1 VSKIQ
6 IVFKESSEIMKLKK
20 LLIGVFFLP
29 LSGVFY
35 GCASNASSS
44 SAPTS
49 TEASSKAEKKVST
62 VDNSKAE
69 KKISMAIGQ
78 ELGDFTIA
86 DQQKVDAP
94 AGYDGTQYTV
104 KTKTG
109 KTFKCEI
116 LEASGFGK
124 AMTFGMATGAG
135 AMCTDFTKGSKDAG
149 KTNKASCNAL
159 LQAAGKC

>member
-1 VSKIQ
+1 
-6 IVFKESSEIMKLKK
+6 MKLKK

-29 LSGVFY
+29 VSGVFY
-35 GCASNASSS
+35 GCAS
-44 SAPTS
+44 SAGNTS
-49 TEASSKAEKKVST
+49 TPAPSTTEASSKVEKKAPV

-78 ELGDFTIA
+78 EVGEFSIA
-86 DQQKVDAP
+86 DQQKVEAP
-94 AGYDGTQYTV
+94 VGFDGTQYTV

-116 LEASGFGK
+116 LESSGFGK
-124 AMTFGMATGAG
+124 AMSFGMSSGAG

>member
-1 VSKIQ
+1 
-6 IVFKESSEIMKLKK
+6 MKLKK
-20 LLIGVFFLP
+20 LVIGAFFLP

-35 GCASNASSS
+35 GCATNPSNAST
-44 SAPTS
+44 PTS
-49 TEASSKAEKKVST
+49 TATEV
-62 VDNSKAE
+62 NSKAE

-78 ELGDFTIA
+78 EVGQFTIA
-86 DQQKVDAP
+86 AQQKVEAP

-104 KTKTG
+104 NTKTG

-124 AMTFGMATGAG
+124 VITFGTSTGAG

-149 KTNKASCNAL
+149 TTNKASCNAL
-159 LQAAGKC
+159 LKAAGKC